1 MADVTDF
8 LAMNPEDIADTI
20 TLPEGSYDLVITSY
34 RTDRVGENQN
44 QIVRLNCKAQAVLES
59 DITDADLENCDGTR
73 LEFWATKKA
82 LRQGNPVISLKAFL
96 TKTLGMSG
104 NSLGKCLSRLSV
116 NRLVVSLST
125 KWLGAIKIY
134 CKLQYL
140 GYWLRINISW
150 VSML

>member
-8 LAMNPEDIADTI
+8 LTMNPEDIPETI
-20 TLPEGSYDLVITSY
+20 TLPEGSYYFVITSY

-104 NSLGKCLSRLSV
+104 NSFGEMLEQTIGQTFSGIVKHEMVGRNKDILQASVSRILH
-116 NRLVVSLST
+116 
-125 KWLGAIKIY
+125 K
-134 CKLQYL
+134 Q
-140 GYWLRINISW
+140 
-150 VSML
+150 

>member
-1 MADVTDF
+1 MNDF
-8 LAMNPEDIADTI
+8 TI
-20 TLPEGSYDLVITSY
+20 SIIGNKIFFEIINEIKLFSKYQFKHYENLDLCIKEA
-34 RTDRVGENQN
+34 ENQN

-104 NSLGKCLSRLSV
+104 NSFGEMLEQTIGQSFSGIVKHEMVGRNKDILQASVSRIL
-116 NRLVVSLST
+116 
-125 KWLGAIKIY
+125 KKG
-134 CKLQYL
+134 
-140 GYWLRINISW
+140 
-150 VSML
+150 